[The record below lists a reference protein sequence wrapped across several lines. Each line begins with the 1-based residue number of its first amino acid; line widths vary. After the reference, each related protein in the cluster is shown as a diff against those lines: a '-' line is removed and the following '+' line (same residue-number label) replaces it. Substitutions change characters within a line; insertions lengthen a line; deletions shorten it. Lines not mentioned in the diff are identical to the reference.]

1 MRKKYGSSWSS
12 SQLVSDVPS
21 VVFTVGDVYH
31 HEKTPWLWTHP
42 AWQILNAGLANRA
55 IGAGNSRRWWK
66 GGAMDEWFAIGTTY
80 LQLIRDVSGLQKRG
94 CHSFEAEATQMNA
107 TL

>member
-1 MRKKYGSSWSS
+1 M
-12 SQLVSDVPS
+12 SDVPF

-55 IGAGNSRRWWK
+55 IGAGSSMVERWGDGFVVFHCRNHVLVTDKRCFGSAKMSR
-66 GGAMDEWFAIGTTY
+66 
-80 LQLIRDVSGLQKRG
+80 
-94 CHSFEAEATQMNA
+94 CHLF
-107 TL
+107 